1 MRLNVSLAGFC
12 CLFWSS
18 AFAQD
23 ATPAER
29 EQEARAQIARQSGYG
44 KTAPVQQVE
53 RVMVPPQRR
62 VARPV
67 RESVPPPPRGELE
80 GFRVPAIPMKR
91 VDGPGAPRF
100 VRVTPEQYAAF
111 AAEYQGNV
119 KLFRPD
125 ESEIAVNAALL
136 GELLETAATALRT
149 NESARVKYYT
159 GISHPLHGVMVQG
172 SSRDPSV
179 PPKGV
184 YYHEFHEDNAG
195 RVRAVVG
202 NDVDGSRY
210 VTDVLLYDQGRPY
223 ARLYYNRAGEF
234 QQAIMVYYRGDQPY
248 LTCRVGP
255 NGTAHME
262 LANAPA
268 VVPEGR

>member
-1 MRLNVSLAGFC
+1 V
-12 CLFWSS
+12 
-18 AFAQD
+18 
-23 ATPAER
+23 E
-29 EQEARAQIARQSGYG
+29 
-44 KTAPVQQVE
+44 QVE
-53 RVMVPPQRR
+53 RVIVAPQRR

-67 RESVPPPPRGELE
+67 RESVPPPFPRAELE
-80 GFRVPAIPMKR
+80 GVPAPLVPMKR
-91 VDGPGAPRF
+91 VDGPRAPRF

-119 KLFRPD
+119 KLFRLD

-149 NESARVKYYT
+149 NASARVKYYT
-159 GISHPLHGVMVQG
+159 GISHSLHGVMVQG

-179 PPKGV
+179 PPPRGV

-195 RVRAVVG
+195 RIRAVVG
-202 NDVDGSRY
+202 NDVDGSRF

-234 QQAIMVYYRGDQPY
+234 QQAIMVYYRGGQPY
-248 LTCRVGP
+248 LTCRVGRG
-255 NGTAHME
+255 GTAHME
-262 LANAPA
+262 LANAPV
-268 VVPEGR
+268 VVPESR